1 MGDTNTTYH
10 VVKKTSTMNIVLL
23 KEVTTEEYYPRYS
36 GNSSWTD
43 TLGWK
48 LGHFQTNNNIGI
60 NYKLTA

>member
-1 MGDTNTTYH
+1 M
-10 VVKKTSTMNIVLL
+10 SIVIP

-36 GNSSWTD
+36 SNSSWID

-48 LGHFQTNNNIGI
+48 RRHFETNNNIGI